1 MKRIQRDELWP
12 GMYVIGFRE
21 RDGEETVTVGKPL
34 LSREEIS
41 QTVPVDAAAVLVDD
55 TFELSEWISAHIGS
69 ELERERREMEE
80 ARLALETRRAE
91 LEHERNRFRQEVSDW
106 HEQSMN
112 RAANGAKAREEGNA
126 RRVEEMARMRQEL
139 AAARQAKE
147 QLKSFRQAGV
157 VEDVPVTPIEE
168 EFPRAD
174 KLYSDAVSYAR
185 GFIDDVRQGK
195 PFDYRDA
202 VPTVDGFID
211 SVFRNE
217 SAAAAICKLKMYDE
231 YTYTHSINVAVL
243 AVILGKRLGLERDKL
258 RLLGMAGVFHDVGKA
273 LVPDEILNK
282 PGKLSDSEMEI
293 MRTHPAEGYKI
304 LKVQKSVPEVV
315 LRAALEHHERY
326 DGRGYPRGIKGEKI
340 HLMSRIISVV
350 DVYDALT
357 SKRVYKDP
365 LPPSKVLGMMYQW
378 RLSDFQPNI
387 VEHFIKSLG
396 VYPVGSFV
404 RLSSGEHGVVT
415 VLNASMPLKPVV
427 KVVYNASMQPVTR
440 YAVNLADLPPEEE
453 SLVIED
459 IVNPDEHGI
468 EVASLLQ

>member
-1 MKRIQRDELWP
+1 MKRIARDELWP
-12 GMYVIGFRE
+12 GMYVIGFRK
-21 RDGEETVTVGKPL
+21 RDGEDAVTVDRPL
-34 LSREEIS
+34 LSREEIAE
-41 QTVPVDAAAVLVDD
+41 TVPEGVTVFVDEE
-55 TFELSEWISAHIGS
+55 FELSEWITTHIGL
-69 ELERERREMEE
+69 EVERERRELEE
-80 ARLALETRRAE
+80 AKLALETQHAE
-91 LEHERNRFRQEVSDW
+91 LEHERNRFRQEVADW
-106 HEQSMN
+106 HEHAME
-112 RAANGAKAREEGNA
+112 RAASGAKAREEGNA
-126 RRVEEMARMRQEL
+126 KRVEEMARMRKEM
-139 AAARQAKE
+139 AAAR
-147 QLKSFRQAGV
+147 KSRQEARSHKQAGV
-157 VEDVPVTPIEE
+157 VEEPPQTPIEE

-185 GFIDDVRQGK
+185 GFIDDVREGK
-195 PFDYRDA
+195 PFDYRDSM
-202 VPTVDGFID
+202 PTVDGFID

-231 YTYTHSINVAVL
+231 YTYTHSINVSVL
-243 AVILGKRLGLERDKL
+243 AVILGKRLGLDRDQL

-273 LVPDEILNK
+273 LIPDEILNK
-282 PGKLSDSEMEI
+282 PGKLSDTEMEI

-304 LKVQKSVPEVV
+304 LKGQKAVPDVV

-415 VLNASMPLKPVV
+415 VLNSSMPLKPVV
-427 KVVYNASMQPVTR
+427 KVVYNNRMQPVTR
-440 YAVNLADLPPEEE
+440 YSVNLANLPSEEGA
-453 SLVIED
+453 LAIED
-459 IVNPDEHGI
+459 IVNPDEHGV